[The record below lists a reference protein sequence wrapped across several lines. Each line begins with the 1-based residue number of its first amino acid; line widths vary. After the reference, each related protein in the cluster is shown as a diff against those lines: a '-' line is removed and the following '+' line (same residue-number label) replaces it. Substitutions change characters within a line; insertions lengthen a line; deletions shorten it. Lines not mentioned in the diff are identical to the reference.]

1 MFQLW
6 TKRKNHDV
14 QLYAETDM
22 EWAHQNSVILKY
34 NVHVIERICV
44 DNSWRTRNRVKIKH
58 DSLSWYFLHV
68 YIAPIFFTLIRV
80 ISLWLLIFFLS
91 VSMSDNSTLIDK
103 LTDSSTILFFD
114 HLTLNLKNQC
124 SSNFCLFL
132 VCSGFFN
139 NWNSNKLNKS
149 KYIIL

>member
-1 MFQLW
+1 MKEVNLRVS
-6 TKRKNHDV
+6 TLN
-14 QLYAETDM
+14 ET
-22 EWAHQNSVILKY
+22 EKTWRAVIRRDWHGMSPSLVC
-34 NVHVIERICV
+34 NIEIHVFERICV

-139 NWNSNKLNKS
+139 LN
-149 KYIIL
+149 

>member
-1 MFQLW
+1 MIMMMMMMSMKWIVNKVERSKFACFNFERNGKIMTCSYTQRLTW
-6 TKRKNHDV
+6 NEPIKLVCNI
-14 QLYAETDM
+14 E
-22 EWAHQNSVILKY
+22 I
-34 NVHVIERICV
+34 HVFERICV

-114 HLTLNLKNQC
+114 FK
-124 SSNFCLFL
+124 
-132 VCSGFFN
+132 
-139 NWNSNKLNKS
+139 KS
-149 KYIIL
+149 VFQ

>member
-1 MFQLW
+1 MM
-6 TKRKNHDV
+6 TVK
-14 QLYAETDM
+14 
-22 EWAHQNSVILKY
+22 WAVNKVERSKFACFNFERNGKIMTCSYTQRLTWNEPIKLVCNIEI
-34 NVHVIERICV
+34 HVFERICV

-58 DSLSWYFLHV
+58 DSLSWYFLHISCL
-68 YIAPIFFTLIRV
+68 YSSNFFTLIRV

-124 SSNFCLFL
+124 SSKLCFIL
-132 VCSGFFN
+132 VFYN
-139 NWNSNKLNKS
+139 
-149 KYIIL
+149 